1 MKVKIIKIKKAKSTQ
16 SKKVKEEGL
25 SKREKQALIYLG
37 LGIGLGV
44 TFALAPVL
52 LPAYKA
58 HLVRAG
64 IINGGKLLLA

>member
-1 MKVKIIKIKKAKSTQ
+1 MKVKVIKIKKAKSTQ
-16 SKKVKEEGL
+16 SKKEDGL

-64 IINGGKLLLA
+64 IISGSKLLLT